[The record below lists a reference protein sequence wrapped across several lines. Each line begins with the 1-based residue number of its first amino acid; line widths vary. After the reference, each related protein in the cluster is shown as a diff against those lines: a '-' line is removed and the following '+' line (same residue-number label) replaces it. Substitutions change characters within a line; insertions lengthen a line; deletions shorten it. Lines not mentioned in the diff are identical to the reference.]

1 MDFNSLSELLAN
13 QSHRFRYAITSL
25 HQLNNLPPKQLP
37 EVKTSWLAFPLT
49 IKDDA
54 KFSRLEIVKYLE
66 SNGIQTRPVFTGN
79 ILRQPA
85 FKNIKHKN
93 IEQKF
98 NVTENIMRNSFL
110 VGCNHGL
117 SDKQMEKM
125 NIGIFY

>member
-1 MDFNSLSELLAN
+1 MVNRLLLILLIFLMGCSSSAPVE
-13 QSHRFRYAITSL
+13 HIW
-25 HQLNNLPPKQLP
+25 
-37 EVKTSWLAFPLT
+37 ELT

-125 NIGIFY
+125 KNCFTEFLNKYN